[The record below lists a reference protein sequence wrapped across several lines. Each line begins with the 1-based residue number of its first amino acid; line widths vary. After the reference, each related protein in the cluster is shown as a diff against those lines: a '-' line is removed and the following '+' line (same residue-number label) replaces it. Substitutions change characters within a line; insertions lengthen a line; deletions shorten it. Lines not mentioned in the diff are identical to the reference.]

1 MNWSHEFKVGVFT
14 VVAIIVIGYM
24 FFVLT
29 PDMFRRES
37 TNEFYTIVENAA
49 GIVTKTQVKTS
60 GVIVGSV
67 KNVALDKDLTR
78 IDFTVRGDIK
88 IPRGSEI
95 ALQEKG
101 LLGDVFLEIFRAD
114 DKGEYIPPGGLI
126 PPSKDQVTISKL
138 VNIAGSIGRDIK
150 EMTGSLSKVIGGEK
164 GTSDLSTI
172 FNDIKEVAAN
182 LKGMLEENRKG
193 VKTFVDNLD
202 ETSVALREIVSGRKE
217 DIIDTVENIR
227 SVTDAL
233 RDVLRTENRERV
245 DRIIASLDKAAVNID
260 RIAHKLDKGE
270 GTLGRLIS
278 DDKVLTEVEG
288 AVKDVRNLLAPAQR
302 FHVFVD
308 YHGEFKGDAQTQ
320 HYFNVLLKPRP
331 DKFYLIGATD
341 VNQAEKETISE
352 DMDVIDH
359 DRTEDGKNPRKMRE
373 RTYERRSLRLN
384 LQYAKRW
391 LFAQVRFGLFESTGG
406 LASDFYLLN
415 DKLRFTIEAY
425 DWRRSPDRNVARVKT
440 YVSILFFDRV
450 YAMVGADELTKRHP
464 VNGDRL
470 HPEYFLAAGLTFSDE
485 DLKGLFGIAASA
497 L

>member
-14 VVAIIVIGYM
+14 LAAIVVIGYM

-29 PDMFRRES
+29 PDMLRTEKS
-37 TNEFYTIVENAA
+37 NEFYTIVENAA

-60 GVIVGSV
+60 GVIIGSV

-101 LLGDVFLEIFRAD
+101 LLGDVFLEIFRAE
-114 DKGEYIPPGGLI
+114 DKGDYIPPGGLI
-126 PPSKDQVTISKL
+126 PPSQDQVTISKL
-138 VNIAGSIGRDIK
+138 VNIAGSIGKDIK
-150 EMTGSLSKVIGGEK
+150 EMTESLSKVIGGEK
-164 GTSDLSTI
+164 GAADLGQI
-172 FNDIKEVAAN
+172 FNDVKEVVGN
-182 LKGMLEENRKG
+182 LKGVLEENRKG
-193 VKTFVDNLD
+193 VKEIVANLD
-202 ETSVALREIVSGRKE
+202 ETSLAFKEIVSGQKE
-217 DIIDTVENIR
+217 EIIQTVENIR
-227 SVTDAL
+227 SATNAL
-233 RDVLRTENRERV
+233 RDVLRDENKEKV
-245 DRIIASLDKAAVNID
+245 DRILASLDKAAENID
-260 RIAHKLDKGE
+260 RIAYKIDKGE

-278 DDKVLTEVEG
+278 DDKVLNEVEG

-308 YHGEFKGDAQTQ
+308 YHGEFKSDARTQ
-320 HYFNVLLKPRP
+320 HYFNILLKPRP

-341 VNQAEKETISE
+341 VNKTEKETITE
-352 DMDVIDH
+352 DLDVIDY
-359 DRTEDGKNPRKMRE
+359 DRTEDGKNPRKARE
-373 RTYERRSLRLN
+373 RIFERRGLRLN

-406 LASDFYLLN
+406 LASDFYLVN
-415 DKLRFTIEAY
+415 DRLRFTVEAY
-425 DWRRSPDRNVARVKT
+425 DWRRSPDRNVAHVKA

-464 VNGDRL
+464 VSGDRL
-470 HPEYFLAAGLTFSDE
+470 HPEYFMAAGLTFSDE
-485 DLKGLFGIAASA
+485 DLKGLFGIASSA